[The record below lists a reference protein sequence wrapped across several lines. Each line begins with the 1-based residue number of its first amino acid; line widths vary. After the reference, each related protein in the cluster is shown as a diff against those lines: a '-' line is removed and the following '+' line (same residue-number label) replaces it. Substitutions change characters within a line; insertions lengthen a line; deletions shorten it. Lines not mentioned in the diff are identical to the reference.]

1 MQLIHHVTFAW
12 NCVDNRRHVG
22 RYCGIGIFGDLV
34 DAESQRRARDSAYL
48 VSDTVTSGNLTEAT
62 SEETQQALQ
71 NVWSSRVG
79 DMTAFAL
86 ALFSSLFASYVAY
99 SNPMLRWKQLKS
111 AALQLRSQILK
122 FRTRTGVYDY
132 SVPTSDVLAMKGFV
146 QSVRESMLARGGVSS
161 SSFFKPDKKSI
172 YKHEQYGPPPQSGNM
187 GVNNV
192 GEKTTKVSPI
202 AVKKKIKDLE
212 AQVKKLK
219 AAAASKKNVDRQEEE
234 EEVSGT
240 TTTHTSSRPSHET
253 VDDDHHS
260 PMLAKEYITRR
271 LEITLRFYQSRVSPY
286 YRHQT
291 VAVILL
297 MIASATSAVLATLGL
312 TQWIAIV
319 SILAASVTSWG
330 EFSGTTKK
338 LGRYGTAITQL
349 KGIRLWW
356 DTLKP
361 TEKAAAAQVNRLV
374 SLTENVINHD
384 ARAWMATNDAEK
396 AMGKQ
401 VASAKGQQGA

>member
-1 MQLIHHVTFAW
+1 
-12 NCVDNRRHVG
+12 
-22 RYCGIGIFGDLV
+22 
-34 DAESQRRARDSAYL
+34 
-48 VSDTVTSGNLTEAT
+48 
-62 SEETQQALQ
+62 
-71 NVWSSRVG
+71 
-79 DMTAFAL
+79 
-86 ALFSSLFASYVAY
+86 
-99 SNPMLRWKQLKS
+99 
-111 AALQLRSQILK
+111 
-122 FRTRTGVYDY
+122 
-132 SVPTSDVLAMKGFV
+132 
-146 QSVRESMLARGGVSS
+146 LARGGVSS

-172 YKHEQYGPPPQSGNM
+172 YKHEQYGPLPQSGNK
-187 GVNNV
+187 GVNNA
-192 GEKTTKVSPI
+192 GEKTTKVSPV

-212 AQVKKLK
+212 AQVKKLE
-219 AAAASKKNVDRQEEE
+219 AAAASKTNVDRREGEDLGKIKDLEAQVKKFEGAAASKTNVDRQEE

-240 TTTHTSSRPSHET
+240 TTTHI
-253 VDDDHHS
+253 DDDHHS

-271 LEITLRFYQSRVSPY
+271 LEVTLRFYQSRVSPY

-374 SLTENVINHD
+374 SLTEKVINHD

-396 AMGKQ
+396 SMGKQ
-401 VASAKGQQGA
+401 VASAKGRQGA